1 MRALNRDI
9 VFSLL
14 ILLISVTAG
23 WVAFGYAADSSRF
36 PRVLS
41 VFLGLMALLLLVR
54 SRRTLNEIGTES
66 LRGQLSRGRAAIIVF
81 AAAILYALAIQIIS
95 FEIANYLF
103 LVATMYLLGQRN
115 PVVIVSIATAT
126 MLLVKL
132 LFFFLLDVSRPQTLL
147 F

>member
-23 WVAFGYAADSSRF
+23 WVAFGYAVDSSRF

-54 SRRTLNEIGTES
+54 SRRTPNEIGTES
-66 LRGQLSRGRAAIIVF
+66 LREQLSRGRAAIIVF
-81 AAAILYALAIQIIS
+81 AAAVLYALAIQIIS

>member
-1 MRALNRDI
+1 MRVLNRDVI
-9 VFSLL
+9 FSLL

-23 WVAFGYAADSSRF
+23 WAAFGYAADSSRF

-54 SRRTLNEIGTES
+54 SLRTSNAIGTVS
-66 LRGQLSRGRAAIIVF
+66 LSRQLSQGKAAIIIF
-81 AAAILYALAIQIIS
+81 AAAVLYALAIQIVS

-103 LVATMYLLGQRN
+103 LVAMMYLLGQRN

-132 LFFFLLDVSRPQTLL
+132 LFFFLLDVSRPQTL
-147 F
+147 FF